1 MNRLSIAL
9 FLTLL
14 TLARTASAWNSA
26 GHMMVAAVAYERLT
40 PEAHARVSHLL
51 QLNPDYP
58 KWIEHASGADRD
70 RIAFVMAAT
79 WPDEIKSERDYQNDG
94 ERPSGPDAA
103 RNIGYADHLQH
114 RYWHYIDLP
123 FSTDHTALIQPQVPN
138 AQTQIALFRRTLASK
153 EASDALKSYDLVWL
167 LHLVGDV
174 HQPLHATSRFT
185 HSQPEGDAGGNRVA
199 LCQRPCRNELHAF
212 WDDVPGSEKSPV
224 VAIRRATHLPEPDP
238 RVAAVDD
245 EREWIRES
253 FSIAQN
259 TVYIP
264 PIGDGPGPWSI
275 DGPYRTIA
283 HRVVGERLGL
293 AGARLAHVLNEA
305 FH

>member
-79 WPDEIKSERDYQNDG
+79 WPDEIKSEGDYQNDG

-199 LCQRPCRNELHAF
+199 LCQRPCRNELHR
-212 WDDVPGSEKSPV
+212 SEEHTSE
-224 VAIRRATHLPEPDP
+224 LQ
-238 RVAAVDD
+238 
-245 EREWIRES
+245 S
-253 FSIAQN
+253 Q
-259 TVYIP
+259 
-264 PIGDGPGPWSI
+264 
-275 DGPYRTIA
+275 
-283 HRVVGERLGL
+283 
-293 AGARLAHVLNEA
+293 
-305 FH
+305 